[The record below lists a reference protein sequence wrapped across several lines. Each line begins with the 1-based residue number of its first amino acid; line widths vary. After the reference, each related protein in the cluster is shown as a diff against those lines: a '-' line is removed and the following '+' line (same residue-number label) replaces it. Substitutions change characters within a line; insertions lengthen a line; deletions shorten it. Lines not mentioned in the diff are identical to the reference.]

1 MTTPLRRRAM
11 TLVEAVASLLVVA
24 IMLSAAVATVGAA
37 RRADRSAQLAREGH
51 LAADALL
58 GEILSQPYQDATDLT
73 LSSGAG
79 RTSAEAATG
88 NRSLY
93 NDVNDYAGWSAS
105 PPQRKDGTAI
115 AALDTWT
122 EAVAVSYLNAGVFD
136 AATDATSGIALVTVT
151 LTSTGGTRVERIGV
165 RSRGLP
171 ATERCC
177 LSSSDC
183 RDLSPADC
191 AVAGGTAGGAATSCN
206 TSSCF
211 GPIVRFNF
219 DEGSGTTA
227 TDSAN
232 GHVGTLLNGATWTTS
247 GQYGGA
253 VVLDGSND
261 YIQIPHASQLSIT
274 GEITITAWVYKV
286 STDGWDALVSKG
298 TTGDNHN
305 YSLNTNNAS
314 VTFSFWNGQYYD
326 SYSSFTLNKNRWYH
340 LAATY
345 HDASNTVKLY
355 RDGVLL
361 TTLTSNGS
369 LLANSEALLIGRCTT
384 PSYFHGRVDDL
395 RIYDRVLDASR
406 ILQIMAGG
414 EPDPP

>member
-1 MTTPLRRRAM
+1 MKIASRRRAV

-24 IMLSAAVATVGAA
+24 VMLTAAVATVGAA
-37 RRADRSAQLAREGH
+37 RRADRNAQLALEGH

-58 GEILSQPYQDATDLT
+58 GEIISQPYEDATDLT
-73 LSSGAG
+73 LGSGAG
-79 RTSAEAATG
+79 RTAAEAATG

-93 NDVNDYAGWSAS
+93 NDVNDYDGWVAS
-105 PPQRKDGTAI
+105 PPQRKDGTSI
-115 AALDTWT
+115 SALSDWT
-122 EAVAVSYLNAGVFD
+122 EAVSINYLRPGEFD
-136 AATDATSGIALVTVT
+136 AGGSAALGVALVTVT
-151 LTSTGGTRVERIGV
+151 LTSNHGARVERRAV
-165 RSRGLP
+165 RTRELP

-177 LSSSDC
+177 LSSSNC

-191 AVAGGTAGGAATSCN
+191 AVAQGTAGGAGTSCN
-206 TSSCF
+206 TSNCF
-211 GPIVRFNF
+211 EPIVRFDF

-232 GHVGTLLNGATWTTS
+232 GHVGTLLNGATWTNS
-247 GQYGGA
+247 GKYGA
-253 VVLDGSND
+253 AIVLDGSND
-261 YIQIPHASQLSIT
+261 YIQVPHADQLSIT
-274 GEITITAWVYKV
+274 GEITITAWVYKD
-286 STDGWDALVSKG
+286 SADGWDVIVSKG

-305 YSLNTNNAS
+305 YSLKTYNAS

-326 SYSSFTLNKNRWYH
+326 SYSSFTLNKSRWYH

-361 TTLTSNGS
+361 TTLTTNGS
-369 LLANSEALLIGRCTT
+369 LLDNREALLIGRSCMPT
-384 PSYFHGRVDDL
+384 YFHGRVDDL
-395 RIYDRVLDASR
+395 RIYDRALDARR